1 MPRGKTFDTIRVP
14 PRGTFQ
20 GFRYD
25 TGENLYMTGK
35 EWNELAQQRKF
46 IWKKVGD
53 PREGIKDL
61 CGGGYEVWL

>member
-46 IWKKVGD
+46 MWKKVPG
-53 PREGIKDL
+53 K
-61 CGGGYEVWL
+61 